1 MEKKLIELVKKILDI
16 ESIDID
22 TNKDQIPE
30 WDSFA
35 NLQIISE
42 VEEQFD
48 IEIPFEKISE
58 IESIRDIL
66 NIIERVENK

>member
-66 NIIERVENK
+66 NIIEGVENK